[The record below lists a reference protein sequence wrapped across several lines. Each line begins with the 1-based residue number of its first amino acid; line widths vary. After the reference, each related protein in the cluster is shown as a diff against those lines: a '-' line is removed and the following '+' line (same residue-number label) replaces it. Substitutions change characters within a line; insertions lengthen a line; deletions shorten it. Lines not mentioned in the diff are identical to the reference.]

1 LRSSIN
7 GEGLNKKPV
16 DQLQGTEYTYSRLAY
31 GKAYQIKAELENDF
45 PNQTFY
51 IEGNYG

>member
-16 DQLQGTEYTYSRLAY
+16 DPLQGTEYTYSRLAY

-45 PNQTFY
+45 PNQTVY